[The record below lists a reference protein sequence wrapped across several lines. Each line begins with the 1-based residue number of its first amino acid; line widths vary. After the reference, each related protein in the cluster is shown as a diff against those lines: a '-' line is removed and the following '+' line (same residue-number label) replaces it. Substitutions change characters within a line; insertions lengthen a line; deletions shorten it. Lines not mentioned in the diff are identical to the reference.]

1 MSDRVLIVEDDAAI
15 RELMAMHLAHA
26 GCEVELACDA
36 SSAVERLA
44 SVPYQLVLLDL
55 GLPDFDGVT
64 VCRRVRHDTINREV
78 PVLAVS
84 ARHLE
89 SDIVLALESGA
100 DAFMVKPFSVDELLW
115 RVRTLLRRGRASI
128 PVDTGTVPVVRVRH
142 LAIDAARRVV
152 TIGDVPVALTRR
164 EFELLAHL
172 ARHTGRVLSTRALAT
187 RGWGAET
194 EVTARAVHI
203 TVSRLRRKIDSDT
216 SHPPLLRT
224 VRGQGYSLA

>member
-1 MSDRVLIVEDDAAI
+1 MSDRVLILEDDAAI

-55 GLPDFDGVT
+55 GLPDLDGVT
-64 VCRRVRHDTINREV
+64 VCRRVRHDAINREV

-128 PVDTGTVPVVRVRH
+128 PVDTVPVVRVRH
-142 LAIDAARRVV
+142 LAIDPARRVV
-152 TIGDVPVALTRR
+152 TIGNVPVALTRR